1 MTKYENAI
9 KLLEELCGNDK
20 EELIALATISSTP
33 NSEGKTRPSVRMV
46 CAYYEDGRFYIST
59 DATKN
64 KMLEI
69 EQNNEVAVAG
79 MGWYTFNG
87 IAENLGWVK
96 DEKNGAI
103 RARFKKVSIGSTRLA
118 TKTIKLNSSVRNT
131 HRRRYNRPQ
140 QEIRRPALR
149 NRLQKQNRK
158 IIFNSDL
165 EVVSIFQSITEELLN
180 IALSIINSNP
190 QYNILEN
197 GNPTRI
203 LNDIKTN
210 S

>member
-79 MGWYTFNG
+79 IGWYTFNG

-103 RARFKKVSIGSTRLA
+103 RARFKKVFDWFDEVGDEDNPNSIVLCVTLTEGVIIDHSRKYGDLRYEIDFRS
-118 TKTIKLNSSVRNT
+118 KTAK
-131 HRRRYNRPQ
+131 
-140 QEIRRPALR
+140 
-149 NRLQKQNRK
+149 
-158 IIFNSDL
+158 
-165 EVVSIFQSITEELLN
+165 
-180 IALSIINSNP
+180 
-190 QYNILEN
+190 
-197 GNPTRI
+197 
-203 LNDIKTN
+203 
-210 S
+210 